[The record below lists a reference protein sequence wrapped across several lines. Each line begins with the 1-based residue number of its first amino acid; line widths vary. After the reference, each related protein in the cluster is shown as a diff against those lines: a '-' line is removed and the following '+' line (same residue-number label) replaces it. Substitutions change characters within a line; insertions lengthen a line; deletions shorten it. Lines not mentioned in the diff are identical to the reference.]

1 MQSRREAQGTSF
13 ALPIRIEADC
23 WIGARATILPGVTI
37 GRGATVAAGAV
48 VIKDVEA
55 ETLVGG
61 VPARFI
67 RILKSETT

>member
-1 MQSRREAQGTSF
+1 MHSRREAHGTSF

-67 RILKSETT
+67 RSLKHGSV

>member
-1 MQSRREAQGTSF
+1 MHSRREAQGTSF

-61 VPARFI
+61 VPTRFI
-67 RILKSETT
+67 RSLKGVST

>member
-13 ALPIRIEADC
+13 ALPIHIEADC

-67 RILKSETT
+67 RSLKSEAT